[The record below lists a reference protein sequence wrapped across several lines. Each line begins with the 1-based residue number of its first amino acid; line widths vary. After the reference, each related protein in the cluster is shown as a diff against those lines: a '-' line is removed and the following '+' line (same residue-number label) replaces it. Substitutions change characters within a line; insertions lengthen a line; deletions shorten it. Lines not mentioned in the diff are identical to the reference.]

1 MLIHRIRETK
11 KGETVQLIEGINNE
25 WMEQLVMD
33 RLLKGIDPNGGIT
46 EIIVNLS
53 VRTVR
58 TYSQNNENGTN
69 TR

>member
-1 MLIHRIRETK
+1 MNCTKSDSEKANAKKLKALI
-11 KGETVQLIEGINNE
+11 
-25 WMEQLVMD
+25 
-33 RLLKGIDPNGGIT
+33 KGIDPNGGIT